1 MDKRKDMVRRFAED
15 PQISVLVIGGGINGI
30 GIFRELAMQG
40 LDVLLIDRG
49 DFCSGAS
56 AASSHMVHGGLRY
69 LENGEF
75 RLVREAVQER
85 NRLLENAPHQVHPL
99 PTVIPI
105 FKLFS
110 GILNAP
116 LKFIGLFSRPS
127 ERGALM
133 VKIGLMLYDAY
144 TRAQAT
150 VPTHRFEGRSR
161 SLSRFPQLNPGVKFT
176 ATYYDGAMP
185 SPERICVELIADSRR
200 ANPAALAMN
209 YTSLVGREDGVI
221 RLRDE
226 LTGDLFSVQP
236 ELVINAAGPWIDPV
250 NQLLGWSSSYIGGT
264 KGSHLILD
272 HPELRQAMG
281 ENEIFF
287 ENKDG
292 RIVLLFPLEDKVLIG
307 SSDIRVDDPDHVSC
321 SEEEVAYFFQMVQ
334 LVFPHINLQRKH
346 IIFQFS
352 GVRPLP
358 YTPEGSTGLISRD
371 HQIKIDEVGGM
382 PVYSLIGGKWTTFRA
397 FSEQVADK
405 VLAYLQHPRIT
416 STRSMAIGGG
426 RDYSRDEVG
435 QAGFIADL
443 VDTYHLLEDQAWEL
457 FKRYGNLAAEVAEYI
472 GLGEDEMLP
481 AVPGFSRREIEFITK
496 HEDVQHL
503 DDLLLR
509 RTNLAKLGL
518 LSKTGLVSLAG
529 VVGEVKGW
537 DKDVQQEE
545 IDRCRRLLQ
554 EHHGVELV

>member
-127 ERGALM
+127 ERGALV

-321 SEEEVAYFFQMVQ
+321 SEEAV
-334 LVFPHINLQRKH
+334 
-346 IIFQFS
+346 S
-352 GVRPLP
+352 
-358 YTPEGSTGLISRD
+358 YTHL
-371 HQIKIDEVGGM
+371 
-382 PVYSLIGGKWTTFRA
+382 RA
-397 FSEQVADK
+397 
-405 VLAYLQHPRIT
+405 
-416 STRSMAIGGG
+416 
-426 RDYSRDEVG
+426 
-435 QAGFIADL
+435 
-443 VDTYHLLEDQAWEL
+443 
-457 FKRYGNLAAEVAEYI
+457 
-472 GLGEDEMLP
+472 
-481 AVPGFSRREIEFITK
+481 
-496 HEDVQHL
+496 HE
-503 DDLLLR
+503 
-509 RTNLAKLGL
+509 T
-518 LSKTGLVSLAG
+518 
-529 VVGEVKGW
+529 
-537 DKDVQQEE
+537 
-545 IDRCRRLLQ
+545 
-554 EHHGVELV
+554 